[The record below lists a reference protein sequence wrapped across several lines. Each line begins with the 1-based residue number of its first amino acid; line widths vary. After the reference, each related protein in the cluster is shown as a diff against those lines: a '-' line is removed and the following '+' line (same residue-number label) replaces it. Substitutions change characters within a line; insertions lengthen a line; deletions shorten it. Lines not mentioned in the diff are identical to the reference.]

1 MRARTSIGLIAVM
14 SAAAFGQTAPAKS
27 PAPAFDIADVHNSPR
42 SAAPRPQMA
51 GGFLR
56 AGRYEIRQ
64 ATMVDL
70 IRTAY
75 DVDADKVQGGPAWL
89 ETDRFDVIAKT
100 ANNTP
105 PETLKLMLKTLLADR
120 FNLVTHPGSKPLN
133 VFVLSLGKG
142 KHKMK
147 EADGSTAPECHGVPQ
162 TGKADVPSY
171 NVVACH
177 GQTTAALAQLLPQIA
192 NGYVTSMVVDQTG
205 LQGTWDFELKWTG
218 RGQLAAAG
226 PDGIT
231 MFDAVDKQL
240 GLKLEQQKISQP
252 VIIVDSVSQK
262 PTPNPAGVTTSLPPA
277 PPAEFEV
284 ADIKPSRP
292 DATGE
297 MVRMQNNR
305 LDLQNLSLRELVM
318 AAWTLNSDD
327 LIAGLP
333 KSADSLHFDVL
344 AKVTTNSPGSAP
356 QVDETD
362 LRLMLKALLIDRFK
376 MVTHYEDRPITA
388 YTLLANKPKL
398 QKADATNRTSWKESP
413 PQAIGKDPRD
423 QNPVIGRMVTC
434 TNMTMAQFA
443 DLLQPIA
450 PGYIHSPVLDA
461 TGIEGAYDFTFS
473 FSGIGQLQSAGRGGD
488 YGAGASGIPADP
500 NGALSLFDALNKQ
513 LGLKLESQKR
523 PVPVLVIDHM
533 EEKPTE
539 N

>member
-1 MRARTSIGLIAVM
+1 
-14 SAAAFGQTAPAKS
+14 
-27 PAPAFDIADVHNSPR
+27 
-42 SAAPRPQMA
+42 
-51 GGFLR
+51 
-56 AGRYEIRQ
+56 
-64 ATMVDL
+64 
-70 IRTAY
+70 
-75 DVDADKVQGGPAWL
+75 
-89 ETDRFDVIAKT
+89 
-100 ANNTP
+100 
-105 PETLKLMLKTLLADR
+105 
-120 FNLVTHPGSKPLN
+120 
-133 VFVLSLGKG
+133 
-142 KHKMK
+142 
-147 EADGSTAPECHGVPQ
+147 
-162 TGKADVPSY
+162 
-171 NVVACH
+171 
-177 GQTTAALAQLLPQIA
+177 
-192 NGYVTSMVVDQTG
+192 
-205 LQGTWDFELKWTG
+205 
-218 RGQLAAAG
+218 
-226 PDGIT
+226 
-231 MFDAVDKQL
+231 
-240 GLKLEQQKISQP
+240 
-252 VIIVDSVSQK
+252 
-262 PTPNPAGVTTSLPPA
+262 
-277 PPAEFEV
+277 
-284 ADIKPSRP
+284 
-292 DATGE
+292 

-488 YGAGASGIPADP
+488 SGAGASGIPADP